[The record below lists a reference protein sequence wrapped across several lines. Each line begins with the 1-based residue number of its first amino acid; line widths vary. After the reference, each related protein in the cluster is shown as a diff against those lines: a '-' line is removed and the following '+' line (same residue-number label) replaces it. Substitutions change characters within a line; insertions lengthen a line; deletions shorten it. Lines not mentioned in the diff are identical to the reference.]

1 MSFRVATLNL
11 ARNEKRWEERRELIV
26 RQFGELKPD
35 IIALNE
41 ISIGL
46 ETGRWLQKMVGE
58 RFGIDYF
65 LVQQSGSDVSPAA
78 KDAEGFLTR
87 YRVVEEAHIEY
98 LSHPGVG
105 LTLRVEIEGQRVDFY
120 VTHLYRSRGEDAIR
134 FSQAQQLL
142 GWLSTR
148 HGVRHRVVCGDFNA
162 TLEIPSVK
170 LMASVFKPTQTQ
182 PTAFTPLQEPGGTPS
197 HPSWERFD
205 RCIDYIW
212 VTGSIKVLRS
222 GVCFNK
228 PAADDP
234 TLWPSDHVGVWA
246 DLEFK

>member
-11 ARNEKRWEERRELIV
+11 ARDEKRWEERRELIV
-26 RQFGELKPD
+26 QQLGELRPD
-35 IIALNE
+35 IVALNE
-41 ISIGL
+41 ISTNL
-46 ETGRWLQKMVGE
+46 ETGRWLQKVVRE

-65 LVQQSGSDVSPAA
+65 LVQQSVSDATTPA
-78 KDAEGFLTR
+78 KDAEGFLSR
-87 YRVVEEAHIEY
+87 YPVVEKAHIEY

-105 LTLRVEIEGQRVDFY
+105 LTLRAEIDGQQVDFY

-142 GWLSTR
+142 GWISTR
-148 HGVRHRVVCGDFNA
+148 QGVRHRVVCGDFNA
-162 TLEIPSVK
+162 TLEMPSVK
-170 LMASVFKPTQTQ
+170 LMASVFRPTRTE
-182 PTAFTPLQEPGGTPS
+182 PTTFTPLKEPNGTPS
-197 HPSWERFD
+197 HPTWDRLD

-234 TLWPSDHVGVWA
+234 TLWPSDHIGVWT